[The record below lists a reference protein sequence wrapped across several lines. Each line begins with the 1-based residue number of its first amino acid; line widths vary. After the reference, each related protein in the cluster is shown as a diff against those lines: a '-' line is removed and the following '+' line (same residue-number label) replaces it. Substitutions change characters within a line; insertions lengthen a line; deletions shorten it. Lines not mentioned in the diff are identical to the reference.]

1 VELLVYCI
9 KSIKFSSFKLS
20 QIENNSKWRELPREL
35 IVVPEAVTGRQVA
48 VLAAAHTQPLRVPL
62 HQPPLHGWRSRRE
75 LEVVEIPTRVVLWV
89 LPVIV
94 SLLESPPERDQAAE
108 DDDDND
114 DDDDGDH
121 GPGGLR

>member
-1 VELLVYCI
+1 MKTIQSGESY
-9 KSIKFSSFKLS
+9 
-20 QIENNSKWRELPREL
+20 LPREL
-35 IVVPEAVTGRQVA
+35 IIVPEAVTGRQVT

-89 LPVIV
+89 FPVIV

-121 GPGGLR
+121 GPGGLRWNVEFLREEAIFGVWRK